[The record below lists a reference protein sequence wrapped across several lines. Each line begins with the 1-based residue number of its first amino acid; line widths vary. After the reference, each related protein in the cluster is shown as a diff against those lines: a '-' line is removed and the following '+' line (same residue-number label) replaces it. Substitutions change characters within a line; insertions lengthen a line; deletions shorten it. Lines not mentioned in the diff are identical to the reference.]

1 MRLSYSNINLLI
13 LKSQQTMR
21 LKDICDLDPVE
32 VGLRIREARER
43 KHLSQEDLA
52 ASMGVDQRA
61 VSELE
66 NGKRR
71 LPITEVSEL
80 SLVLGVP
87 VLYFFGQDISPDDL
101 DIALLEQF
109 HRLPNHQTKK
119 SVIGVVRAISDT
131 VAHDS

>member
-1 MRLSYSNINLLI
+1 
-13 LKSQQTMR
+13 MR